1 MARLFGA
8 GFGLLA
14 MLTVIWLGW
23 EMGSPRVSGSTL
35 PPACQESE
43 TTQPSIESTDGYDP
57 VAGAMLI
64 ASGLL
69 PYDGPALWDEGEIGG
84 VAALELWNAGDKL
97 IRYAEVVV
105 HQGERE
111 LTFAVTF
118 LPPGGRVIVPEKAQ
132 QEYTRAAVTDI
143 SYPIVLPME
152 QETGAER
159 ITVAESG
166 AFSLV
171 ITNGTEKPRSCV
183 RVFYKQYDARRGV
196 YVGCTTY
203 SAVLTDLK
211 PEEIRTIMPYRYAA
225 GYAKVVAVV
234 AEREQS

>member
-8 GFGLLA
+8 GLGLLA

-23 EMGSPRVSGSTL
+23 EFGSPAVSGSTL
-35 PPACQESE
+35 PPAFQAPEE
-43 TTQPSIESTDGYDP
+43 TQPPIEPTDGYDP

-64 ASGLL
+64 AKELL
-69 PYDGPALWDEGEIGG
+69 PYDGPALWDAGEIGG

-105 HQGERE
+105 RQGERE

-118 LPPGGRVIVPEKAQ
+118 LPPGGRVIVPEKEQ
-132 QEYTRAAVTDI
+132 QPYTRAAVTDI
-143 SYPIVLPME
+143 FYPIVLPMDK
-152 QETGAER
+152 ETGSER
-159 ITVAESG
+159 VTVTESG

-171 ITNGTEKPRSCV
+171 VTNVTEEALSCV

-196 YVGCTTY
+196 YVGAATY
-203 SAVLTDLK
+203 SAVLTGLK
-211 PEEIRTIMPYRYAA
+211 PGERRTVMPYRYAA
-225 GYAKVVAVV
+225 GYTKVVAVV